1 LQTLVRAAIR
11 PDEQIH
17 FGGHG
22 KPIQSTGGEGTCR
35 DDHAPAGM
43 VFDIAGR
50 VDAKHS
56 QSISINMA
64 KVKSFGERIADA
76 LVEDGLLTTKQI
88 EELLEQQKKEGARL
102 IKLIIDKAYVS
113 DQDLAV
119 SMGRVLNVPPVN
131 LARIAIPPE
140 IFELLP
146 RDTAYNHKVIPVSR
160 LENKLFLAMA
170 DPLNVLALDDV
181 KRLTRLEITP
191 LIASEKAILEK
202 LNAIDA
208 SKSSSMEDII
218 EDAAKQREADEEAG
232 TIENIR
238 EAVEDVNLD
247 RLAAS
252 TEEAPVIKLA
262 NLIVLQAIKDRA
274 SDIHLEPFEKTVRLR
289 YRVDG
294 VLIDATPPPKQMQLA
309 LASRFKIMSNLD
321 IAERRLPQDGR
332 MRVKVSGRDFDLRV
346 SVLPTVHGEKIV
358 LRVLDKTNL
367 SASVDKLG
375 LDPETFKQFRNAID
389 APHGLI
395 LVTGP
400 TGSGKTTTL
409 YSALNELNNP
419 IYNIVTVEDPV
430 EFQIAGINQVPT
442 KKEIGLTFASAL
454 RSILRQDPDI
464 IMIGEIRDTETAEI
478 AIEAALTGHQVLS
491 TMHCND
497 APGAIARLDDM
508 GIAPFL
514 ISSSVILSCAQRLIR
529 RICSH
534 CKEPVTY
541 PPKMFED
548 LGIDPAMFAGMQ
560 LFRGHGCERC
570 KNSGYAG
577 RMAIIEAMTMSD
589 QIRKLII
596 ARANTRELA
605 KVAISQGMRTLRM
618 AALDRARD
626 GVSTL
631 EQVLVMTSSH

>member
-1 LQTLVRAAIR
+1 
-11 PDEQIH
+11 
-17 FGGHG
+17 
-22 KPIQSTGGEGTCR
+22 
-35 DDHAPAGM
+35 
-43 VFDIAGR
+43 
-50 VDAKHS
+50 
-56 QSISINMA
+56 MA

-76 LVEDGLLTTKQI
+76 LVEDGLLSANQV
-88 EELLEQQKKEGARL
+88 EELLDQQKSGGARL
-102 IKLIIDKAYVS
+102 VKLIIEKAYVS
-113 DQDLAV
+113 EQDLAV
-119 SMGRVLNVPPVN
+119 SMGRVLNITPVN
-131 LARIAIPPE
+131 LPRVSILPE
-140 IFELLP
+140 VIELLP
-146 RDTAYNHKVIPVSR
+146 RETAHSYKVIPVSR

-181 KRLTRLEITP
+181 KRITKLEIAP
-191 LIASEKAILEK
+191 LIASEKAIMDK
-202 LNAIDA
+202 LAAVDA
-208 SKSSSMEDII
+208 TKSGSMEDII
-218 EDAAKQREADEEAG
+218 QDAQKMRDAEDEANAVEAISE
-232 TIENIR
+232 TI
-238 EAVEDVNLD
+238 EDVNLD
-247 RLAAS
+247 KLAAS
-252 TEEAPVIKLA
+252 SGEAPVIKLA

-274 SDIHLEPFEKTVRLR
+274 SDIHLEPFEKSMRLR

-294 VLIDATPPPKQMQLA
+294 ALIDATAPPKQMQLA
-309 LASRFKIMSNLD
+309 LASRFKIMSSLD

-332 MRVKVSGRDFDLRV
+332 MRVKVSGKDFDLRV

-367 SASVDKLG
+367 SASIDKLG
-375 LDPETFKQFRNAID
+375 LDADTFKQVKTAID

-419 IYNIVTVEDPV
+419 QWNIVTVEDPV
-430 EFQIAGINQVPT
+430 EFQIPGINQVPT
-442 KKEIGLTFASAL
+442 KKDIGLSFANAL

-514 ISSSVILSCAQRLIR
+514 ISSSVILSCAQRLMR
-529 RICSH
+529 RVCSH

-541 PPKMFED
+541 PEKMFQD
-548 LGIDPAMFAGMQ
+548 LGIESAQFQGVQ
-560 LFRGHGCERC
+560 LFRGRGCDRC
-570 KNSGYAG
+570 KSSGYAG
-577 RMAIIEAMTMSD
+577 RLAIIEAMTITD

-596 ARANTRELA
+596 ARASTREMA
-605 KVAISQGMRTLRM
+605 KVAINQGMRTLRM
-618 AALDRARD
+618 VGLDRARE

-631 EQVLVMTSSH
+631 EQVLLLTSQH

>member
-1 LQTLVRAAIR
+1 
-11 PDEQIH
+11 
-17 FGGHG
+17 
-22 KPIQSTGGEGTCR
+22 
-35 DDHAPAGM
+35 
-43 VFDIAGR
+43 
-50 VDAKHS
+50 
-56 QSISINMA
+56 MA

-76 LVEDGLLTTKQI
+76 LVEDGLLSAGQI
-88 EELLEQQKKEGARL
+88 GELLEQQKKEGARL
-102 IKLIIDKAYVS
+102 IKLIVDKSYVS
-113 DQDLAV
+113 EQDLAV
-119 SMGRVLNVPPVN
+119 SMGRVLNVLPIN
-131 LARIAIPPE
+131 LARVSIPPE
-140 IFELLP
+140 IVELLP
-146 RDTAYNHKVIPVSR
+146 RDTAHNYKVVPVSR
-160 LENKLFLAMA
+160 LENRLFLAMA
-170 DPLNVLALDDV
+170 DPLNVLAIDDV
-181 KRLTRLEITP
+181 KRITKLEISP
-191 LIASEKAILEK
+191 LIASEKAIVDK
-202 LNAIDA
+202 LNAFDA
-208 SKSSSMEDII
+208 AKSGSMEDII
-218 EDAAKQREADEEAG
+218 QDAQKQNEADAEADS
-232 TIENIR
+232 I
-238 EAVEDVNLD
+238 EAVKEGMEEVNLD
-247 RLAAS
+247 QLAAS
-252 TEEAPVIKLA
+252 SGEAPVIKLA
-262 NLIVLQAIKDRA
+262 NLIIVQAIKDRA
-274 SDIHLEPFEKTVRLR
+274 SDIHLEPFEKNMRLR

-294 VLIDATPPPKQMQLA
+294 VLMDATPPPKQMQLA
-309 LASRFKIMSNLD
+309 LASRFKIMSSLD

-332 MRVKVSGRDFDLRV
+332 MRVRVSGKDFDLRV
-346 SVLPTVHGEKIV
+346 SVMPTVHGEKVV

-367 SASVDKLG
+367 SASIDKLG
-375 LDPETFKQFRNAID
+375 LDPDTFKQFKGAID

-419 IYNIVTVEDPV
+419 IYNIITVEDPV
-430 EFQIAGINQVPT
+430 EFQIPGINQVPT
-442 KKEIGLTFASAL
+442 KKEIGLTFANAL

-514 ISSSVILSCAQRLIR
+514 ISSSVILSCAQRLMR

-534 CKEPVTY
+534 CREPVTY

-548 LGIDPAMFAGMQ
+548 LGIDPATFSGVQ
-560 LFRGHGCERC
+560 LYRGRGCERC

-577 RMAIIEAMTMSD
+577 RMAIIEAMTITD

-596 ARANTRELA
+596 ARANTRELG

-618 AALDRARD
+618 VGLDRARE

-631 EQVLVMTSSH
+631 EQVLLITSAH

>member
-1 LQTLVRAAIR
+1 
-11 PDEQIH
+11 
-17 FGGHG
+17 
-22 KPIQSTGGEGTCR
+22 
-35 DDHAPAGM
+35 
-43 VFDIAGR
+43 
-50 VDAKHS
+50 
-56 QSISINMA
+56 MA

-76 LVEDGLLTTKQI
+76 LVEDGLLSAGQI
-88 EELLEQQKKEGARL
+88 ETLLEQQKKEGARL

-113 DQDLAV
+113 EQDLAV

-131 LARIAIPPE
+131 LGRVSILPE
-140 IFELLP
+140 IIELVP
-146 RDTAYNHKVIPVSR
+146 RDTAHNYKVVPVSR
-160 LENKLFLAMA
+160 LENRLFLAMA

-181 KRLTRLEITP
+181 KRITKLDIFP
-191 LIASEKAILEK
+191 LIASEKAIMDK
-202 LNAIDA
+202 LNALDA
-208 SKSSSMEDII
+208 SKSGSMEDII
-218 EDAAKQREADEEAG
+218 QDAQKQSEADAEAETVESVKEGMEE
-232 TIENIR
+232 
-238 EAVEDVNLD
+238 VNLD
-247 RLAAS
+247 QLAVS
-252 TEEAPVIKLA
+252 SEEAPVIKLA
-262 NLIVLQAIKDRA
+262 NLIIVQAIKDRA
-274 SDIHLEPFEKTVRLR
+274 SDIHLEPFEKNMRLR

-294 VLIDATPPPKQMQLA
+294 VLTDATPPPKQMQLA
-309 LASRFKIMSNLD
+309 LTSRFKIMSSLD

-332 MRVKVSGRDFDLRV
+332 MRVRVSGKDFDLRV
-346 SVLPTVHGEKIV
+346 SVMPTVHGEKIV

-367 SASVDKLG
+367 SASIDKLG
-375 LDPETFKQFRNAID
+375 LDAETFKQFKGAID

-419 IYNIVTVEDPV
+419 VYNIVTVEDPV
-430 EFQIAGINQVPT
+430 EFQIPGINQVPT
-442 KKEIGLTFASAL
+442 KKEIGLTFANAL

-514 ISSSVILSCAQRLIR
+514 ISSSVILSCAQRLMR

-534 CKEPVTY
+534 CREPVTY

-548 LGIDPAMFAGMQ
+548 LGIDAATFSGVQ
-560 LFRGHGCERC
+560 LYRGRGCDRC

-577 RMAIIEAMTMSD
+577 RMAIIEAMTISD
-589 QIRKLII
+589 QIRKLVI
-596 ARANTRELA
+596 ARANTRELG
-605 KVAISQGMRTLRM
+605 KVAVSQGMRTLRM
-618 AALDRARD
+618 VGLDRARE
-626 GVSTL
+626 GISTL
-631 EQVLVMTSSH
+631 EQVLLITSAH